1 MRLLTRLPRKIAS
14 IATAAA
20 MAIAGMLATPAANAQ
35 EIGGLSSQAPTLDA
49 VAQQFNTQVNNSI
62 NHANAQFNGAVN
74 QANVRVN
81 GAVNRANARVN
92 GAINQANAQFNGAV
106 DQANAQF
113 NGAINQARAQV
124 EGFANQANA
133 QYANT
138 VNQINNQ
145 INAAVGDFSSQI
157 PNLSSGFKAPTA
169 PAPAPK
175 PAPKPAPAPQ
185 HRGVTPQ
192 PQRVNGIVDQT
203 NAHRA
208 AHGLAPVR
216 NDAALNGVAQDWA
229 NHLAAT
235 EDLQHRPEHW
245 NAYPSSTPAGGE
257 NVLQAWDDYSDVE
270 VVQLF
275 AGSPSHNEIMLDPR
289 AKSVGVGVA
298 VAPSG
303 KLFVVQNFGR

>member
-1 MRLLTRLPRKIAS
+1 MRILARLPRKIAS

-20 MAIAGMLATPAANAQ
+20 MAIAGMLAAPAANAQ
-35 EIGGLSSQAPTLDA
+35 EISGLSSQAPTLDTM
-49 VAQQFNTQVNNSI
+49 AQQFNTQVNNSI
-62 NHANAQFNGAVN
+62 N
-74 QANVRVN
+74 
-81 GAVNRANARVN
+81 
-92 GAINQANAQFNGAV
+92 
-106 DQANAQF
+106 QANAQF
-113 NGAINQARAQV
+113 NGAINQANAQVNGAINQARAQV
-124 EGFANQANA
+124 DGFVNQANT

-145 INAAVGDFSSQI
+145 INTAVGNFSSQI
-157 PNLSSGFKAPTA
+157 PNLSSGFKAPNVPT
-169 PAPAPK
+169 PAPK
-175 PAPKPAPAPQ
+175 PAPQPAPAPK

-192 PQRVNGIVDQT
+192 PQRVNGIVNQT

-216 NDAALNGVAQDWA
+216 NDAALNGVAQNWA
-229 NHLAAT
+229 NHLATT
-235 EDLQHRPEHW
+235 ENLQHRPQHW
-245 NAYPSSTPAGGE
+245 NAYPSNIPAGGE

-289 AKSVGVGVA
+289 AKSLGVGVA

>member
-1 MRLLTRLPRKIAS
+1 
-14 IATAAA
+14 
-20 MAIAGMLATPAANAQ
+20 MAIAGMFAAPAANAQ
-35 EIGGLSSQAPTLDA
+35 EISGLSSQAPNLDA
-49 VAQQFNTQVNNSI
+49 VAQQFNTQVNDSI
-62 NHANAQFNGAVN
+62 NQANAQFNGAID
-74 QANVRVN
+74 QAN
-81 GAVNRANARVN
+81 AQVN
-92 GAINQANAQFNGAV
+92 GAINQANAQFNGAI
-106 DQANAQF
+106 DQA
-113 NGAINQARAQV
+113 RTQV
-124 EGFANQANA
+124 EGIVNQANT

-138 VNQINNQ
+138 IGHINNQ
-145 INAAVGDFSSQI
+145 VNTAVSNFSSQI

-169 PAPAPK
+169 PA

-216 NDAALNGVAQDWA
+216 NDAALNGVAQNWA
-229 NHLAAT
+229 NHLATT
-235 EDLQHRPEHW
+235 EDLQHRPQHW
-245 NAYPSSTPAGGE
+245 NAYPSNIPAGGE

-289 AKSVGVGVA
+289 AKTLGVGVA

>member
-20 MAIAGMLATPAANAQ
+20 MAIAGMFAAPAANAQ
-35 EIGGLSSQAPTLDA
+35 EISGLSSQAPNLDA
-49 VAQQFNTQVNNSI
+49 VAQQFNTQVNDSI
-62 NHANAQFNGAVN
+62 NQANAQFNGAID
-74 QANVRVN
+74 QAN
-81 GAVNRANARVN
+81 AQVN
-92 GAINQANAQFNGAV
+92 GAINQANAQFNGAI
-106 DQANAQF
+106 DQA
-113 NGAINQARAQV
+113 RTQV
-124 EGFANQANA
+124 EGIVNQANT

-138 VNQINNQ
+138 IGHINNQ
-145 INAAVGDFSSQI
+145 VNTAVSNFSSQI

-216 NDAALNGVAQDWA
+216 NDAALNGVAQNWA
-229 NHLAAT
+229 NHLATT
-235 EDLQHRPEHW
+235 EDLQHRPQHW
-245 NAYPSSTPAGGE
+245 NAYPSNIPAGGE

-289 AKSVGVGVA
+289 AKTLGVGVA

>member
-1 MRLLTRLPRKIAS
+1 MRILTRLPRKIAS

-20 MAIAGMLATPAANAQ
+20 MAIAGMLAAPAANAQ
-35 EIGGLSSQAPTLDA
+35 EISGLSSQAPTLDA
-49 VAQQFNTQVNNSI
+49 AAQQFHAQVNDS
-62 NHANAQFNGAVN
+62 
-74 QANVRVN
+74 
-81 GAVNRANARVN
+81 
-92 GAINQANAQFNGAV
+92 INQANAQV
-106 DQANAQF
+106 

-124 EGFANQANA
+124 DGFVNQANT

-145 INAAVGDFSSQI
+145 INTAVGNFSSQI
-157 PNLSSGFKAPTA
+157 PNLSSGFKNPAV

-175 PAPKPAPAPQ
+175 PAPKPAPAPK

-192 PQRVNGIVDQT
+192 PQRVNGIVNQT

-216 NDAALNGVAQDWA
+216 NDAALNGVAQNWA
-229 NHLAAT
+229 NHLATT
-235 EDLQHRPEHW
+235 ENLQHRPQHW
-245 NAYPSSTPAGGE
+245 NAYPSNIPAGGE

-289 AKSVGVGVA
+289 AKSLGVGVA

>member
-20 MAIAGMLATPAANAQ
+20 MAIAGMFAAPAANAQ
-35 EIGGLSSQAPTLDA
+35 EIGGLSSQAPNLDA
-49 VAQQFNTQVNNSI
+49 VAQQFNTQVNDSI
-62 NHANAQFNGAVN
+62 NQANAQFNGAID
-74 QANVRVN
+74 QAN
-81 GAVNRANARVN
+81 AQVN
-92 GAINQANAQFNGAV
+92 GAINQANAQFNGAI
-106 DQANAQF
+106 DQA
-113 NGAINQARAQV
+113 RTQV
-124 EGFANQANA
+124 EGIVNQANT

-138 VNQINNQ
+138 IGHINNQ
-145 INAAVGDFSSQI
+145 VNTAVSNFSSQI

-169 PAPAPK
+169 PA

-216 NDAALNGVAQDWA
+216 NDAALNGVAQNWA
-229 NHLAAT
+229 NHLATT
-235 EDLQHRPEHW
+235 EDLQHRPQHW
-245 NAYPSSTPAGGE
+245 NAYPSNIPAGGE

-289 AKSVGVGVA
+289 AKTLGVGVA

>member
-1 MRLLTRLPRKIAS
+1 MRILTRLPRKIAS

-20 MAIAGMLATPAANAQ
+20 MAIAGMLAAPAANAQ
-35 EIGGLSSQAPTLDA
+35 EISGLSSQAPTLDA
-49 VAQQFNTQVNNSI
+49 AAQQFHAQVNDSI
-62 NHANAQFNGAVN
+62 N
-74 QANVRVN
+74 
-81 GAVNRANARVN
+81 
-92 GAINQANAQFNGAV
+92 
-106 DQANAQF
+106 QANAQF
-113 NGAINQARAQV
+113 NGAINQANAQV
-124 EGFANQANA
+124 NGAINQANA
-133 QYANT
+133 QVNGAINQARAQVDGFVNQANTQYANT

-145 INAAVGDFSSQI
+145 INTAVGNFSSQI
-157 PNLSSGFKAPTA
+157 PNLSSGFKAPTI
-169 PAPAPK
+169 PT
-175 PAPKPAPAPQ
+175 PAPKPAPAPK

-192 PQRVNGIVDQT
+192 PQRVNGIVNQT

-229 NHLAAT
+229 NHLATT
-235 EDLQHRPEHW
+235 EDLQHRPQHW
-245 NAYPSSTPAGGE
+245 NAYPSNIPAGGE

-275 AGSPSHNEIMLDPR
+275 AGSPSHNEIMLDPS
-289 AKSVGVGVA
+289 AKSLGVGVA

>member
-1 MRLLTRLPRKIAS
+1 MRILTRLPRKIAS

-20 MAIAGMLATPAANAQ
+20 MAIAGMLAAPAANAQ
-35 EIGGLSSQAPTLDA
+35 EISGLSSQAPTLDA
-49 VAQQFNTQVNNSI
+49 AAQQFHAQVNDSI
-62 NHANAQFNGAVN
+62 N
-74 QANVRVN
+74 
-81 GAVNRANARVN
+81 
-92 GAINQANAQFNGAV
+92 
-106 DQANAQF
+106 QANAQF
-113 NGAINQARAQV
+113 NGAINQANAQV
-124 EGFANQANA
+124 NGAINQANA
-133 QYANT
+133 QVNGAINQARAQVDGFVNQANTQYANT

-145 INAAVGDFSSQI
+145 INTAVGNFSSQI
-157 PNLSSGFKAPTA
+157 PNLSSGFKAPTI
-169 PAPAPK
+169 PT
-175 PAPKPAPAPQ
+175 PAPKPAPAPK

-192 PQRVNGIVDQT
+192 PQRVNGIVNQT

-216 NDAALNGVAQDWA
+216 NDAALNGVAQNWA

-235 EDLQHRPEHW
+235 ENLQHRPQHW
-245 NAYPSSTPAGGE
+245 NAYPSNIPAGGE

-289 AKSVGVGVA
+289 AKSLGVGVA

>member
-1 MRLLTRLPRKIAS
+1 MSPIMRILNRLPRKIAS

-20 MAIAGMLATPAANAQ
+20 MAIAGMLAAPAANAQ
-35 EIGGLSSQAPTLDA
+35 EIGGLSSHTPGLDA
-49 VAQQFNTQVNNSI
+49 AAQQFNNQVS
-62 NHANAQFNGAVN
+62 
-74 QANVRVN
+74 
-81 GAVNRANARVN
+81 
-92 GAINQANAQFNGAV
+92 
-106 DQANAQF
+106 
-113 NGAINQARAQV
+113 GAINQARAQV
-124 EGFANQANA
+124 EGFVNQANT

-169 PAPAPK
+169 PAPK
-175 PAPKPAPAPQ
+175 PAPKPAPQ

-192 PQRVNGIVDQT
+192 PQRVNGIVNQT

-216 NDAALNGVAQDWA
+216 NDAALNGVAQNWA
-229 NHLAAT
+229 NHLATT
-235 EDLQHRPEHW
+235 ENLQHRPQHW
-245 NAYPSSTPAGGE
+245 NAYPSNIPAGGE

-289 AKSVGVGVA
+289 AKSLGVGVA

>member
-1 MRLLTRLPRKIAS
+1 MRILTRLPRKIAS

-20 MAIAGMLATPAANAQ
+20 MAIAGMLAAPAANAQ
-35 EIGGLSSQAPTLDA
+35 EISGLSSQAPTLDT

-62 NHANAQFNGAVN
+62 NQANAQ
-74 QANVRVN
+74 
-81 GAVNRANARVN
+81 VN
-92 GAINQANAQFNGAV
+92 GAINRARYQVDGFVNRANT
-106 DQANAQF
+106 
-113 NGAINQARAQV
+113 
-124 EGFANQANA
+124 

-138 VNQINNQ
+138 VDQINNQ
-145 INAAVGDFSSQI
+145 INTAVGNFSSQI
-157 PNLSSGFKAPTA
+157 PNLSSGFKNPAV

-175 PAPKPAPAPQ
+175 PAPKPAPAPK

-192 PQRVNGIVDQT
+192 PQRVNGIVNQT

-216 NDAALNGVAQDWA
+216 NDAALNGVAQNWA
-229 NHLAAT
+229 NHLATT
-235 EDLQHRPEHW
+235 ENLQHRPQHW
-245 NAYPSSTPAGGE
+245 NAYPSNIPAGGE

-289 AKSVGVGVA
+289 AKSLGVGVA

>member
-20 MAIAGMLATPAANAQ
+20 MAIAGMIAAPAASAQ
-35 EIGGLSSQAPTLDA
+35 EIGGLSSQAPALDTA
-49 VAQQFNTQVNNSI
+49 AQQFNTQVNNSI
-62 NHANAQFNGAVN
+62 NQANAQ
-74 QANVRVN
+74 
-81 GAVNRANARVN
+81 VN
-92 GAINQANAQFNGAV
+92 GAINQVNAQV
-106 DQANAQF
+106 

-124 EGFANQANA
+124 EGFANQANT

-145 INAAVGDFSSQI
+145 INAAVGNFSSQI
-157 PNLSSGFKAPTA
+157 PNLSSGFKNPAV

-175 PAPKPAPAPQ
+175 PAPKPAPAPK

-192 PQRVNGIVDQT
+192 PQRVNGIVNQT

-216 NDAALNGVAQDWA
+216 NDAALNGVAQNWA
-229 NHLAAT
+229 NHLATT
-235 EDLQHRPEHW
+235 ENLQHRPQHW
-245 NAYPSSTPAGGE
+245 NAYPSNIPAGGE

-275 AGSPSHNEIMLDPR
+275 AGSPSHNKIMLDPR
-289 AKSVGVGVA
+289 AKSLGVGVA